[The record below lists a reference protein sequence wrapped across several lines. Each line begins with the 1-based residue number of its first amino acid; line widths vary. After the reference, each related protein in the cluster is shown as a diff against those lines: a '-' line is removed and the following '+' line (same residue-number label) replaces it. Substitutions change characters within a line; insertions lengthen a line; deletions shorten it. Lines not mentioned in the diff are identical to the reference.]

1 MDCIFCKIVAGQI
14 PSDVVYTDDRVIA
27 FRDINPMAP
36 VHLLIIPREH
46 IASLNDITEHETPLV
61 GHMVQVAK
69 QLAKQQGIGTKGYRV
84 VINCGPQGGQVV
96 QHLHMHLLGGRELSG
111 GWDSDCAMR
120 LSCTGVECERSLI
133 SWNRGSMDF

>member
-1 MDCIFCKIVAGQI
+1 MDCIFCKIIAGQI
-14 PSDVVYTDDRVIA
+14 PSDVVYTDDKVIA

-46 IASLNDITEHETPLV
+46 IPSLNDITEQQNMLV

-69 QLAKQQGIGTKGYRV
+69 QLAKQQGIATKGYRI
-84 VINCGPQGGQVV
+84 VINSGPQGGQVV

-111 GWDSDCAMR
+111 G
-120 LSCTGVECERSLI
+120 LG
-133 SWNRGSMDF
+133 

>member
-1 MDCIFCKIVAGQI
+1 MDCIFCKIIAGQI
-14 PSDVVYTDDRVIA
+14 PSDVIYTDDKVIA

-46 IASLNDITEHETPLV
+46 IPSLNDVTEQQITLL

-84 VINCGPQGGQVV
+84 VINTGPQGGQVV
-96 QHLHMHLLGGRELSG
+96 QHLHMHLLGGRELTG
-111 GWDSDCAMR
+111 G
-120 LSCTGVECERSLI
+120 LG
-133 SWNRGSMDF
+133 

>member
-1 MDCIFCKIVAGQI
+1 MDCIFCKIIAGQI
-14 PSDVVYTDDRVIA
+14 PSDVVYTDDKVIA

-46 IASLNDITEHETPLV
+46 IPLLNDITEQQIALV

-69 QLAKQQGIGTKGYRV
+69 QLARQQGIATKGYRI
-84 VINCGPQGGQVV
+84 VINTGPQGGQVV

-111 GWDSDCAMR
+111 R
-120 LSCTGVECERSLI
+120 LG
-133 SWNRGSMDF
+133 

>member
-1 MDCIFCKIVAGQI
+1 MDCIFCKIIAGQI
-14 PSDVVYTDDRVIA
+14 PSDVIYTDDKVIA

-46 IASLNDITEHETPLV
+46 IPSLNDITEQQNMLV

-69 QLAKQQGIGTKGYRV
+69 QLAKQQGIATKGYRI
-84 VINCGPQGGQVV
+84 VINSGPQGGQVV

-111 GWDSDCAMR
+111 G
-120 LSCTGVECERSLI
+120 LG
-133 SWNRGSMDF
+133 

>member
-27 FRDINPMAP
+27 FRDIYPMAP

-46 IASLNDITEHETPLV
+46 IASLNDINEHQILLV
-61 GHMVQVAK
+61 GHMVLVAK
-69 QLAKQQGIGTKGYRV
+69 QLAKQQGIATKGYRV
-84 VINCGPQGGQVV
+84 VINCGPQGGQEV

-111 GWDSDCAMR
+111 G
-120 LSCTGVECERSLI
+120 LG
-133 SWNRGSMDF
+133 